1 MRKAMDGK
9 SAAELIAA
17 GYRLH
22 WVTIEKEI
30 PVLCKP
36 EDADDID
43 GFTAEQWAR
52 DDGSEWGMM
61 ARPMRGADAETR
73 KCLAFCEDIEGD
85 PPTIGELLNAQAAA
99 GEGA

>member
-1 MRKAMDGK
+1 MTT
-9 SAAELIAA
+9 
-17 GYRLH
+17 
-22 WVTIEKEI
+22 V
-30 PVLCKP
+30 PVGGSSRVC
-36 EDADDID
+36 A
-43 GFTAEQWAR
+43 